1 MKIKSAEFVI
11 SNSDVSKCP
20 KDRLPE
26 FAFIGRSNVGK
37 SSLIN
42 MLVDRK
48 SLAKTS
54 GKPGKT
60 RLINHFKINENWF
73 LVDLPGY
80 GYAKVSK
87 TTKAD
92 FQSFIKK
99 YFTAREQLLYG
110 FILIDARIEPQQIDI
125 DFMEWLGLS
134 QIPFCIVFTK
144 TDKISSVELQKNV
157 AQYKRTLLKTWE
169 EFPPYFETSAE
180 TGKGK
185 EELLK
190 FIEETINAYPIDN

>member
-87 TTKAD
+87 STKAD

-110 FILIDARIEPQQIDI
+110 FILIVVIL
-125 DFMEWLGLS
+125 F
-134 QIPFCIVFTK
+134 
-144 TDKISSVELQKNV
+144 
-157 AQYKRTLLKTWE
+157 Y
-169 EFPPYFETSAE
+169 
-180 TGKGK
+180 
-185 EELLK
+185 
-190 FIEETINAYPIDN
+190 